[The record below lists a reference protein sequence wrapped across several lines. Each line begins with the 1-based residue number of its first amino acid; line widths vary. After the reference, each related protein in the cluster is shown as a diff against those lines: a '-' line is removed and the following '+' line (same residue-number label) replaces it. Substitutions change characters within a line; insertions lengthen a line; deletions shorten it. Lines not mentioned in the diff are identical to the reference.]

1 MRSGYDE
8 AGAGLD
14 VVIDAGEVQHRPRL
28 TISNERSI
36 HAWSPCD
43 AIMISLSFNFAR
55 FVAISRKE
63 FIQLRRD
70 RLTFSMMFGVPIL
83 QLILFGFAINTDPK
97 NLPVAVLAADNSPFA
112 RRFIHAME
120 NSGYFQIVDHV
131 ETEEDA
137 RELLARG
144 EVQFILNLPPDFS
157 RRLVRGERPAMLVQ
171 ADATDPSAVSSAVQ
185 VIKEI
190 SRTAFDRDLAGPLE
204 KLGAKSGPIEMRI
217 HLEYNPDRITQYN
230 IVPGLLGVAL
240 SMTMVMNTALA
251 VTRERER
258 GTMESLLAT
267 PALPLEVMTGKIVP
281 SILVGYV
288 QVTVILLAAQ
298 MLFQVPMVGSLPL
311 LYLCAL
317 SFIAATLAVGI
328 TISTLARN
336 QLQATQMSF
345 FYFLP
350 SLLLSGFMFPFRG
363 MPEWAQVLGQAL
375 PLTHFLRVLRGILLK
390 GNGFADVWPEI
401 WPILLFG
408 LLVMAFGA
416 FRYRRTLD

>member
-1 MRSGYDE
+1 MPE
-8 AGAGLD
+8 
-14 VVIDAGEVQHRPRL
+14 
-28 TISNERSI
+28 
-36 HAWSPCD
+36 SPCD

-63 FIQLRRD
+63 FIQMRRD
-70 RLTFSMMFGVPIL
+70 RLTFAMMFGIPIL

-144 EVQFILNLPPDFS
+144 EVQFVLNLPPDFS
-157 RRLVRGERPAMLVQ
+157 RRLVRGERPAVLVQ

-185 VIKEI
+185 VINEI

-204 KLGAKSGPIEMRI
+204 KLGASGGPVELRI

-230 IVPGLLGVAL
+230 IVPGLMGVVL
-240 SMTMVMNTALA
+240 TMTMVMITALA
-251 VTRERER
+251 VTREHER

-281 SILVGYV
+281 YILVGYV
-288 QVTVILLAAQ
+288 QVTVILA
-298 MLFQVPMVGSLPL
+298 G
-311 LYLCAL
+311 
-317 SFIAATLAVGI
+317 
-328 TISTLARN
+328 R
-336 QLQATQMSF
+336 
-345 FYFLP
+345 
-350 SLLLSGFMFPFRG
+350 
-363 MPEWAQVLGQAL
+363 
-375 PLTHFLRVLRGILLK
+375 
-390 GNGFADVWPEI
+390 ADVISACRW
-401 WPILLFG
+401 
-408 LLVMAFGA
+408 
-416 FRYRRTLD
+416 